1 MYKLIMPHFNPNELL
16 FTTGDNKIMGGG
28 FQINSSMLR
37 EGISPM
43 STINSNNKV
52 GGKVSDIFHN
62 LAVPSFLYMKPDNR
76 GGRSKEENNKDEM
89 LSEDIHEHF
98 LELMKTPISKKS
110 NNAHTRKKTSAGK
123 KHTRKNL

>member
-1 MYKLIMPHFNPNELL
+1 MSHFNPNELL
-16 FTTGDNKIMGGG
+16 FTTNDNKIMGGG
-28 FQINSSMLR
+28 FHINSSMLR

-43 STINSNNKV
+43 STINSSNKI

-62 LAVPSFLYMKPDNR
+62 LAVPSFLYMKTETH
-76 GGRSKEENNKDEM
+76 GGRSKESRVENDTDEI

-98 LELMKTPISKKS
+98 LELMKAPISKKS
-110 NNAHTRKKTSAGK
+110 NNNHSRKKISAGK